1 MFKVINKNT
10 RTTSHLFLV
19 FLLLTL
25 NKQMLAGFMVC
36 FELIQHMIQHINQVL
51 QDVTCQ
57 NSPQKASVKVTLSQ
71 PAITCSKLT
80 IETTL
85 EQGVKYI
92 KKLTVKVPERRQ
104 WRLSSCLKKNGL
116 LKVCDRY
123 FQTMIRL
130 NSSRDG
136 LYK

>member
-57 NSPQKASVKVTLSQ
+57 NSP
-71 PAITCSKLT
+71 
-80 IETTL
+80 
-85 EQGVKYI
+85 
-92 KKLTVKVPERRQ
+92 
-104 WRLSSCLKKNGL
+104 
-116 LKVCDRY
+116 
-123 FQTMIRL
+123 
-130 NSSRDG
+130 
-136 LYK
+136 